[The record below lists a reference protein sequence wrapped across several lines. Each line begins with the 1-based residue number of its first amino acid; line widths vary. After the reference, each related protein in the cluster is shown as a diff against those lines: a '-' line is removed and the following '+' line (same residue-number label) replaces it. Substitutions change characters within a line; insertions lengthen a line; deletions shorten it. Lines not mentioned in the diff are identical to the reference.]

1 MKKIICLLFVWCFM
15 LTNLSA
21 APAYKWQFMAIG
33 SENYPYFENVVGKT
47 VATKNHGGE
56 WVQVLVDVLGTGDY
70 TRVNIEYGSDMTL
83 IEKFDL
89 VNSSNVIVGTR
100 YNLIKRN
107 NIYSSGLIRAM
118 DYSTVKAILGF
129 N

>member
-1 MKKIICLLFVWCFM
+1 MKKMVCLLFVWCLM
-15 LTNLSA
+15 LTSLSA
-21 APAYKWQFMAIG
+21 APAYKWKFMFIA
-33 SENYPYFENVVGKT
+33 SSDYPSFENVVGKT
-47 VATKNHGGE
+47 VATKNHGGDK
-56 WVQVLVDVLGTGDY
+56 VQVIVDVLGTGDY

>member
-21 APAYKWQFMAIG
+21 APAYKWEFMALK
-33 SENYPYFENVVGKT
+33 STQYPSWENVVGKT
-47 VATKNHGGE
+47 VATKNHGGDIIE
-56 WVQVLVDVLGTGDY
+56 VLVDVLGTGDK
-70 TRVNIEYGSDMTL
+70 TSVDIEYVNMSL
-83 IEKFDL
+83 YQKFDL

-100 YNLIKRN
+100 YHYIKYGN
-107 NIYSSGLIRAM
+107 THSSALLRAK